1 MIVKYRVT
9 PELRVRFKK
18 PFGEL
23 VRGSYSQTM
32 TVVREIIAKEAPTMV
47 IAVGDRVSRNLAQY
61 RMNPKLSIID
71 NKCMRKSIKSKE
83 NLLRNVV
90 HVPNPEG
97 TITEEAIAAIASAVG
112 ADNQVQ
118 IIADGEEDLL
128 TLVTVLKAP
137 DKSLVIYGQP
147 HQGVVIVRVTSE
159 KKTEAA
165 AFLEIMEEVRKAK

>member
-1 MIVKYRVT
+1 MTVRYRVT

-32 TVVREIIAKEAPTMV
+32 NAVREIISKEAPAMV
-47 IAVGDRVSRNLAQY
+47 ISVGDRVSRNLAEYQ
-61 RMNPKLSIID
+61 MNPKLSIID

-83 NLLRNVV
+83 ILSRNVV
-90 HVPNPEG
+90 HVSNPEG

-112 ADNQVQ
+112 ADNQSQ
-118 IIADGEEDLL
+118 IIVDGEEDLL

-147 HQGVVIVRVTSE
+147 HEGIVIVRVTSE
-159 KKTEAA
+159 EKAEAA
-165 AFLEIMEEVRKAK
+165 AFLEVMEEVRKAK